1 MINIKYEDTRV
12 ILASASPRRQELLK
26 LIFDSFE
33 VIPSD
38 VEENLPS
45 GMAVELAPEYF
56 AKEKCRAVYKN
67 NTDAL
72 VIGCDTGVFIDGKM
86 LGKPHSIEQA
96 FEMLN
101 MLSGRT
107 HEVITGCCI
116 KYADKEISFS
126 SITKVKFKK
135 LTYEETESYI
145 NSKEPLDKAGAYGI
159 QGKGALFIEE
169 ICGDYYSVMGLPV
182 NKLYSAALKI
192 LNED

>member
-38 VEENLPS
+38 VEENMPS
-45 GMAVELAPEYF
+45 GMVVELAPEYF

-67 NTDAL
+67 NADAL

-86 LGKPHSIEQA
+86 LGKPHSTEQA

-107 HEVITGCCI
+107 HEVITGCCV

-182 NKLYSAALKI
+182 NKLYSAALEI